1 MILQNCDY
9 LCRSMKKLVLTISF
23 LCYLTV
29 TCGVV
34 VNLHYCMDRL
44 ASIHFFGEESDQCGQ
59 CGMMLHASNPC
70 CHDEVKVFKLEQDQV
85 KLADTDYSI
94 PAIAETVTLP
104 SEFINAPFET
114 ELYHVI
120 SMAHPPPLLSEQD
133 TYLQINVF
141 RI

>member
-1 MILQNCDY
+1 
-9 LCRSMKKLVLTISF
+9 MKKLVLTISF

-44 ASIHFFGEESDQCGQ
+44 ASVHFFGDESDQCGQ
-59 CGMMLHASNPC
+59 CGMLLHESNTC
-70 CHDEVKVFKLEQDQV
+70 CHDEVKVFKLEQDQNKV
-85 KLADTDYSI
+85 STTDNTAVFTTELAI
-94 PAIAETVTLP
+94 EP
-104 SEFINAPFET
+104 SPFLNAPFESA
-114 ELYHVI
+114 LGQVSAI
-120 SMAHPPPLLSEQD
+120 INPPPLLSEQD

>member
-1 MILQNCDY
+1 
-9 LCRSMKKLVLTISF
+9 MKKLVLTISF

-44 ASIHFFGEESDQCGQ
+44 ASVHFFGDESDQCGQ
-59 CGMMLHASNPC
+59 CGMLLHESNTC
-70 CHDEVKVFKLEQDQV
+70 CHDEVKVFKLEQDQNKV
-85 KLADTDYSI
+85 SITDYT
-94 PAIAETVTLP
+94 PVFTTELAIEP
-104 SEFINAPFET
+104 SLFLNAPFES
-114 ELYHVI
+114 ELGLVNTFVN
-120 SMAHPPPLLSEQD
+120 PPPLLSEQD

>member
-1 MILQNCDY
+1 
-9 LCRSMKKLVLTISF
+9 MKKLVLTISF

-44 ASIHFFGEESDQCGQ
+44 ATVHFFGEESDQCRQ
-59 CGMMLHASNPC
+59 CGMMSHEKNAC
-70 CHDEVKVFKLEQDQV
+70 CHDEVKVFKLEQDQNKV
-85 KLADTDYSI
+85 GSTDYTPFSVSEMPI
-94 PAIAETVTLP
+94 VP
-104 SEFINAPFET
+104 SVFLNAPFES
-114 ELYHVI
+114 ESGHVSI
-120 SMAHPPPLLSEQD
+120 VANPPPLLSEQD

>member
-1 MILQNCDY
+1 
-9 LCRSMKKLVLTISF
+9 MKKLVLTISF

-44 ASIHFFGEESDQCGQ
+44 ASVHFFGDESDQCGQ
-59 CGMMLHASNPC
+59 CGMMLHEKNSC
-70 CHDEVKVFKLEQDQV
+70 CHDEVKVFKLEQDQNKV
-85 KLADTDYSI
+85 STTENTPVFTTELAT
-94 PAIAETVTLP
+94 EP
-104 SEFINAPFET
+104 SHFLNAPFES
-114 ELYHVI
+114 ELGLVSALI
-120 SMAHPPPLLSEQD
+120 NPPPLLSEQD

>member
-1 MILQNCDY
+1 
-9 LCRSMKKLVLTISF
+9 MKKLVLTISF

-44 ASIHFFGEESDQCGQ
+44 ASVHFFGNESDVCGQ
-59 CGMMLHASNPC
+59 CGMNMHDKNPC
-70 CHDEVKVFKLEQDQV
+70 CHDEVKVVKLEQDQN
-85 KLADTDYSI
+85 KFSTPDYTIMGLSEVI
-94 PAIAETVTLP
+94 ITP
-104 SEFINAPFET
+104 SVYFNAPFESALKT
-114 ELYHVI
+114 EVEPEHSPPRI
-120 SMAHPPPLLSEQD
+120 SAQD